1 MNYLVFD
8 TNVISYLFK
17 GDTRGDLCQPY
28 LNGPLGILSF
38 MTIAEL
44 ERWANIRNWGPRKR
58 TELEAFLQPF
68 TVIESD
74 RALCHQWAAIQD
86 QVERSGSHID
96 CADAWIAAT
105 ALLYRVPLVSH
116 NRNHFSRVPGLQLI
130 SEAPI

>member
-17 GDTRGDLCQPY
+17 GDTRGDLYQPY
-28 LNGPLGILSF
+28 VTGSLGIVSF

-44 ERWANIRNWGPRKR
+44 ELWANTRNWGPRKR
-58 TELEAFLQPF
+58 AELEIFLQPF

-74 RALCHQWAAIQD
+74 RALCHQWAAIKD
-86 QVERSGSHID
+86 QVESNGSHID
-96 CADAWIAAT
+96 TADTWIAAT

-116 NRNHFSRVPGLQLI
+116 NRNHFNRVPGLQLI
-130 SEAPI
+130 SEAPM